1 MQLPC
6 TEDVNTC
13 VDSCMKKLECNLHKC
28 SKKCHFG
35 SCEKCLHV
43 SWAILLYL
51 YLVTLN
57 ILGDSFFVI
66 ILLFF
71 LQVVEKT
78 CRCGKKRKT
87 IPCSQQMTCETKCS
101 RTRNCGRHPCKKKV
115 YFVKKMLEIYQ
126 CYQTSRNAWKI
137 YEKVHSKQTLIRLK
151 S

>member
-1 MQLPC
+1 MWILAWIH
-6 TEDVNTC
+6 VWR
-13 VDSCMKKLECNLHKC
+13 NLN
-28 SKKCHFG
+28 
-35 SCEKCLHV
+35 
-43 SWAILLYL
+43 AISISAPRNVILDRVKNVYMLVELYLLYL

-57 ILGDSFFVI
+57 VHGDSLFVI
-66 ILLFF
+66 ISLYF

-137 YEKVHSKQTLIRLK
+137 YEKVHGKQTLIRLK